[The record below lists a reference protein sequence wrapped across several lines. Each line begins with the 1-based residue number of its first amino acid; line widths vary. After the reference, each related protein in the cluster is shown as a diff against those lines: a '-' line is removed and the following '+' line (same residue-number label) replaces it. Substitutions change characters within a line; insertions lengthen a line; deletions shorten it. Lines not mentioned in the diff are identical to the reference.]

1 MYELVTAD
9 ANMPFAIAL
18 TVMLG
23 IAVLEGVAMLLGAG
37 ISGFIDS
44 MLPELDV
51 DVDIDVDLDADVDF
65 DASPGIDASEVP
77 AVAPLSRFLGWL
89 RIGKVPILILLVILL
104 TSFGL
109 IGFFIQ
115 SLTHNLSGFY
125 LPSSIASAASFAVS
139 LPVMRVTAL
148 GLEKIM
154 PKDETTA
161 VTEQSL
167 VGRVAT
173 ITLGTA
179 EKGSPAEA
187 KVTDQ
192 HGLTHY
198 VMLEPDE
205 ADTQFVSGQDV
216 LLVAYNGRV
225 YAAIENTNTV
235 LSQD

>member
-44 MLPELDV
+44 MLPEF